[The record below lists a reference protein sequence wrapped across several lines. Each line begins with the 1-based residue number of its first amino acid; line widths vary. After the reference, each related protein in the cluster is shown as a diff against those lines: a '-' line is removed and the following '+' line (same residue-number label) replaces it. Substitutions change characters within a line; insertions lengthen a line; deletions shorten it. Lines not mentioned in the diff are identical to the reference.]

1 MAKSKRPEGPP
12 DAANAAT
19 DGGAALLPERL
30 LRINRL
36 AMQARFV
43 AGMAHEVNNSLQVM
57 GGIVELLTDRS
68 DLPDDVRTRLQ
79 RLGDQADRVGGVV
92 RQVLGYT
99 RGEGGHRQRVDL
111 VTVIER
117 AVALRRYQ
125 LGRLGIEL
133 AWDAAASP
141 RVAVE
146 GDEPQLQQALLNLI
160 VNAEEALEAVPER
173 RLRITVDADEARV
186 RCAVADSGPGIDA
199 ALRERVFEPF
209 FTTRQSARNV
219 GLGLPAVAA
228 IVAAHHGRVQ
238 VSDGRSGATL
248 ILELPRGKT

>member
-1 MAKSKRPEGPP
+1 MAKSKRPAGPQDRAP
-12 DAANAAT
+12 AAT
-19 DGGAALLPERL
+19 GGGAPLVPERL

-43 AGMAHEVNNSLQVM
+43 SGMAHEVNNSLQVM
-57 GGIVELLTDRS
+57 GGLVELLTDRS

-79 RLGDQADRVGGVV
+79 RIGDQADRAGGVV
-92 RQVLGYT
+92 RQVLSYT
-99 RGEGGHRQRVDL
+99 RGEEGHRQRVDL

-125 LGRLGIEL
+125 LGRLGVDL
-133 AWDAAASP
+133 TWDAGASP

-209 FTTRQSARNV
+209 FTTRRAASNV

-228 IVAAHHGRVQ
+228 IVAAHRGRVQ

-248 ILELPRGKT
+248 ILELPRAPE